1 MCSYKYMPLI
11 IRNHRG
17 QYSDGVSIP
26 DEIIHLLFPN
36 KPDVRVSP
44 QNFKNIR
51 ESLYK
56 LSDDCL
62 RFSRSRSHSIFMG
75 GDHSTS
81 FGTVLS
87 SLRKYGNNFRLIWI
101 DAHTDIHSFES
112 SPSLNL
118 HGMVVRMLM
127 EHAYTDIPQLKPEQL
142 LFIGTRSSEIPEL
155 EFIRRKDI
163 QVISMRQI
171 NTNPRECFERIAHF
185 VHNQNVHISLDV
197 DVLDP
202 SVMSS
207 TGTREPDGLQID
219 ELLAFINCVRYHCR
233 SHFATDIMEFN
244 PKLGNRRISI
254 KTLKKIIDYLGNN

>member
-1 MCSYKYMPLI
+1 MPLI

-17 QYSDGVSIP
+17 QYSSGVSIP
-26 DEIIHLLFPN
+26 DEVILLLFH
-36 KPDVRVSP
+36 KVDVRISP

-62 RFSRSRSHSIFMG
+62 QYSDSRSHSIFMG

-87 SLRKYGNNFRLIWI
+87 SLRKYGNNFKLIWI

-127 EHAYTDIPQLKPEQL
+127 EHQYAGIPQLKPDQL
-142 LFIGTRSSEIPEL
+142 LFIGTRSSEPAEM
-155 EFIRRKDI
+155 EFINRNRI
-163 QVISMRQI
+163 QVISMLQIIQNRQ
-171 NTNPRECFERIAHF
+171 ECFERLADFIANQR
-185 VHNQNVHISLDV
+185 VHVSLDV

-202 SVMSS
+202 SIMSS
-207 TGTREPDGLQID
+207 TGTREPNGLLTR
-219 ELLAFINCVRYHCR
+219 ELLAFINCMRDNCS

-244 PKLGNRRISI
+244 PELGNRIISM
-254 KTLKKIIDYLGNN
+254 KTLKKIIGFLGNN